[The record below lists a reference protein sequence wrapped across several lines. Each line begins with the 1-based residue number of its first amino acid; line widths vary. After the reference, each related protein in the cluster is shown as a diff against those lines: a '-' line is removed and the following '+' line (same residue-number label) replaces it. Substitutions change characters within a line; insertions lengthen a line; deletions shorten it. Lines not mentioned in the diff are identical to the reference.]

1 MGKKIFLVLHLLHGF
16 GKRDQI
22 PKQNSPISDCSNF
35 RKLFT
40 YGGNCTDNHL
50 EDSII

>member
-1 MGKKIFLVLHLLHGF
+1 MGRTFFLLLHLLHGF

-35 RKLFT
+35 GKLFI
-40 YGGNCTDNHL
+40 YGGNCTHHHL